1 VYWAWPSQPQAFVE
15 SWNAWRAGNERQAVD
30 IHEREIAPLA
40 RLSGRLGHTRRTPQ
54 LTVMWYALLADDDV
68 VVLNATRSL
77 LKERNLRRDPRMS
90 LCIEA
95 GMRYVTLEGRAE
107 LVDDRAQQECEVN
120 NLIAPRY
127 IGQRLGSRRW
137 EVIKDSERVGIR
149 MRVER
154 VQARGV

>member
-1 VYWAWPSQPQAFVE
+1 MTSMPIAERVRAFLE
-15 SWNAWRAGNERQAVD
+15 EPRFAVMAT
-30 IHEREIAPLA
+30 INR
-40 RLSGRLGHTRRTPQ
+40 SGTPQ

-90 LCIEA
+90 LCIED
-95 GMRYVTLEGRAE
+95 GRRYVTLEGRAE

-127 IGQRLGSRRW
+127 IGQRWAHSAGR
-137 EVIKDSERVGIR
+137 
-149 MRVER
+149 
-154 VQARGV
+154 